1 MLDFDVQLAQSCGQT
16 RPMILHARHQD
27 HRTLSKYVI
36 TKPYAIIGR
45 NSSCDISLSHEDVS
59 KQHAYLQVLD
69 GKLFCVDQGSR
80 HGIFWKDTPQ
90 LYGWVL
96 PGQPIEIG
104 PYEITLEQPVSAEN
118 SQKNLRNTA
127 PFFAKYT
134 PRHASN
140 AILEINGNKQFDLR
154 HQLALIGRCKH
165 CNIVLDTEEIS
176 PIHASIVR
184 TLDGKYWLVVPIGI
198 KVKVNHK
205 RCVSMEL
212 HHEDVITI
220 GNHTLAFKIV
230 QQPAG
235 TGKLP
240 LRNSSSINL
249 QTDEEAAGHQPK
261 PPHTPAP
268 SLIEFDSPIAKELK
282 HEPDADLESALAQSI
297 FLDRS
302 SIEEIALPLALLA
315 EGSTSLVQR
324 PAALPA
330 VSKSVKVA
338 DELVMQHSEMAHQPF
353 QSDSQLVSAFTQHMQ
368 LMQKEMMTQM
378 RMNMEMMAEFMVNLQ
393 QQHMDQV
400 REEMTYLA
408 KINQEL
414 MQLRQS
420 LLTSPPVANEN
431 PIKLSSKKQQLPSK
445 EPVAE
450 KQQAAKSVFKAP
462 VDDPAKP
469 AESPHPHSHD
479 WISKRIALLEGERQT
494 RWEKMKSAVLGK

>member
-1 MLDFDVQLAQSCGQT
+1 MLDYDVQLAKSCGQL
-16 RPMILHARHQD
+16 RPMILYARHQD

-45 NSSCDISLSHEDVS
+45 NSSCDISLNHEDVS

-69 GKLFCVDQGSR
+69 GKLFCIDQGSR

-104 PYEITLEQPVSAEN
+104 PFQITLEQPVGLEDS
-118 SQKNLRNTA
+118 SKNLRNTA
-127 PFFAKYT
+127 PFFAKYS
-134 PRHASN
+134 PKVASN

-165 CNIVLDTEEIS
+165 CNIILDTGEIS

-184 TLDGKYWLVVPIGI
+184 TMDGKYWLVVPIGI

-212 HHEDVITI
+212 HDEDVITI
-220 GNHTLAFKIV
+220 GNHTLTFKIV
-230 QQPAG
+230 PHSTD

-249 QTDEEAAGHQPK
+249 QTDEEDASQLPK

-268 SLIEFDSPIAKELK
+268 SLIEFDSPIARELK
-282 HEPDADLESALAQSI
+282 HQPEAAIESVLAQSV

-302 SIEEIALPLALLA
+302 SIEEIVLPPVLPADQ
-315 EGSTSLVQR
+315 SSSLVQR
-324 PAALPA
+324 PASLPV
-330 VSKSVKVA
+330 VSKPGKVA
-338 DELVMQHSEMAHQPF
+338 EELVKQQSEMAPSPPQG
-353 QSDSQLVSAFTQHMQ
+353 DAQLVSAFTQHMQ
-368 LMQKEMMTQM
+368 LMQKEMMSQM

-420 LLTSPPVANEN
+420 LLTSPPVEKE
-431 PIKLSSKKQQLPSK
+431 PLIKIGSKQQKIPGK
-445 EPVAE
+445 EVADE
-450 KQQAAKSVFKAP
+450 KQPATKPKFKLP
-462 VDDPAKP
+462 VEDQTTKD
-469 AESPHPHSHD
+469 EPHSHD
-479 WISKRIALLEGERQT
+479 WISKRIAVLEGERQS

>member
-1 MLDFDVQLAQSCGQT
+1 MIDFDDQLAKSCGQI

-45 NSSCDISLSHEDVS
+45 NSSCDISLNHEDVS

-96 PGQPIEIG
+96 PGQHIEIG
-104 PYEITLEQPVSAEN
+104 PFEITLEQPVGIEEGN
-118 SQKNLRNTA
+118 RNLRNTA
-127 PFFAKYT
+127 PFFAKYS
-134 PRHASN
+134 PRVPSN

-165 CNIVLDTEEIS
+165 CNIILDTGEIS

-212 HHEDVITI
+212 HDEDVITI
-220 GNHTLAFKIV
+220 GNHTLTFRIV
-230 QQPAG
+230 QHPVDSG
-235 TGKLP
+235 VLP

-249 QTDEEAAGHQPK
+249 QTDEEAASQLPN

-268 SLIEFDSPIAKELK
+268 SLIEFDSAIARKLE
-282 HEPDADLESALAQSI
+282 HQPVADLESALAQSI

-302 SIEEIALPLALLA
+302 SIEQIALPVAGP
-315 EGSTSLVQR
+315 EESGSALVQR
-324 PAALPA
+324 RSSSPTAP
-330 VSKSVKVA
+330 KSVQIA
-338 DELVMQHSEMAHQPF
+338 DELVHQHSELSGQPA
-353 QSDSQLVSAFTQHMQ
+353 QGDAQLVSAFTQHMQ

-420 LLTSPPVANEN
+420 LLTPQPVVKET
-431 PIKLSSKKQQLPSK
+431 PIKLSSKQQQLPSK
-445 EPVAE
+445 EPTGE
-450 KQQAAKSVFKAP
+450 KQPVSKPKFKLP
-462 VDDPAKP
+462 VEEQP
-469 AESPHPHSHD
+469 SHPHSHD
-479 WISKRIALLEGERQT
+479 WISKRIAVLEGERQT

>member
-1 MLDFDVQLAQSCGQT
+1 MV
-16 RPMILHARHQD
+16 LHARHQD

-45 NSSCDISLSHEDVS
+45 NSSCDISLNHEDVS

-69 GKLFCVDQGSR
+69 GKLFCIDQGSR

-104 PYEITLEQPVSAEN
+104 PFELTLEQPIGAN
-118 SQKNLRNTA
+118 GNTRNLRNTA
-127 PFFAKYT
+127 PFFAKYS
-134 PRHASN
+134 PRVASN

-154 HQLALIGRCKH
+154 YQLALIGRCKH
-165 CNIVLDTEEIS
+165 CNIILDTDEIS

-212 HHEDVITI
+212 HNDDVIAI
-220 GNHTLAFKIV
+220 GNHTLTFKIV
-230 QQPAG
+230 SHSAE
-235 TGKLP
+235 TGKIP
-240 LRNSSSINL
+240 PRNSSSINL
-249 QTDEEAAGHQPK
+249 QTDEETAGHLPK

-282 HEPDADLESALAQSI
+282 HQPETDLESALAQSI

-302 SIEEIALPLALLA
+302 SIEEIVLPPA

-324 PAALPA
+324 SATLPA
-330 VSKSVKVA
+330 VSRSAKVA
-338 DELVMQHSEMAHQPF
+338 DELVKQHSEMAHQAS
-353 QSDSQLVSAFTQHMQ
+353 QADAQLVSAFTQHMQ

-420 LLTSPPVANEN
+420 LLTSPPVVKET
-431 PIKLSSKKQQLPSK
+431 PIKLSSRQQQLPGK
-445 EPVAE
+445 EPTGE
-450 KQQAAKSVFKAP
+450 KQPFSKPKFKLP
-462 VDDPAKP
+462 VEEQP
-469 AESPHPHSHD
+469 SHPHSHD
-479 WISKRIALLEGERQT
+479 WISKRIAVLEGERQS
-494 RWEKMKSAVLGK
+494 RWEKMKAAVLGK